1 MSNTILM
8 NDGMHYPA
16 NPSSREN
23 KFLQLFY
30 YTVWMD
36 DVDKVNKIYNQSFD
50 SLEDAVCSVANLE
63 WFMDELRFMDYESS
77 HGECPMNVVWNMHN
91 NIPGFILESAKAI

>member
-8 NDGMHYPA
+8 NDGMRHPA
-16 NPSSREN
+16 NPSSRED

-36 DVDKVNKIYNQSFD
+36 DVDKVNKTYNQSFD
-50 SLEDAVCSVANLE
+50 VL
-63 WFMDELRFMDYESS
+63 
-77 HGECPMNVVWNMHN
+77 VV
-91 NIPGFILESAKAI
+91 

>member
-8 NDGMHYPA
+8 NDGMRHPA
-16 NPSSREN
+16 NPSSRED

-36 DVDKVNKIYNQSFD
+36 DVDKVNKTYNQSFD
-50 SLEDAVCSVANLE
+50 SLEDAVRIKITLQAHYTKTMLSRLSN
-63 WFMDELRFMDYESS
+63 
-77 HGECPMNVVWNMHN
+77 
-91 NIPGFILESAKAI
+91 FIGSR

>member
-8 NDGMHYPA
+8 NDGMRHPA
-16 NPSSREN
+16 NPSLHED
-23 KFLQLFY
+23 KFLHLFY